1 MDDDTHPI
9 YAGLWG
15 MQLTSGVAI
24 DLGQNV
30 TISPTYVHV
39 MSHPMLALNRPPQS
53 GAHHPAPWIP
63 TASGFAYDVEAQLHI
78 PTSYSRKKVTRYE
91 VAKSV
96 VGLLRLYVHP
106 DIRLAVAAIRP
117 FADLPNV
124 TDINASAPIEVLP
137 RYIDFGLINTA
148 GMEGRV
154 DWVKQHW
161 EKVLDLT
168 ESSAAFK
175 LAMDVY
181 LTGQFIQNSAMVMV
195 AVWGALEALFSFEKS
210 ELRFRVSSNLA
221 AYMVPRGPARTAQ
234 QKRAAKLY
242 DARSAAA
249 HGQPKHGPQEL
260 HESYMLLRSV
270 LIRMIEAGEVP
281 TRAELEAN
289 LFED

>member
-1 MDDDTHPI
+1 MDDDKHPI
-9 YAGLWG
+9 YAGLCG
-15 MQLTSGVAI
+15 MQLTNSI
-24 DLGQNV
+24 TISLGQDV

-39 MSHPMLALNRPPQS
+39 MSHPMLAISRPSQP
-53 GAHHPAPWIP
+53 GAHHPPLWIP
-63 TASGFAYDVEAQLHI
+63 TTTGFAYEVEAQLHI
-78 PTSYSRKKVTRYE
+78 PSSYSRKKVTRYE

-117 FADLPNV
+117 FADLPNEP
-124 TDINASAPIEVLP
+124 DINASAPIEVLP
-137 RYIDFGLINTA
+137 KYINFGLIDAA
-148 GMEGRV
+148 GMEGRI

-161 EKVLDLT
+161 EMALDLL
-168 ESSAAFK
+168 ESSAEFK

-195 AVWGALEALFSFEKS
+195 AVWGALEAFFSFEKS

-221 AYMVPRGPARTAQ
+221 AYMVPRGPDRTAQ
-234 QKRAAKLY
+234 QKRVAKLY

-260 HESYMLLRSV
+260 HDSYMLLRSV
-270 LIRMIEAGEVP
+270 LIRMIEAGKVP
-281 TRAELEAN
+281 TRAELEAK

>member
-1 MDDDTHPI
+1 MDEDKHPI
-9 YAGLWG
+9 YVGLCG
-15 MQLTSGVAI
+15 IQLTSRI
-24 DLGQNV
+24 TIFLGQDV

-39 MSHPMLALNRPPQS
+39 MSHPMLAINRPSQP
-53 GAHHPAPWIP
+53 GVHHPPPWIP
-63 TASGFAYDVEAQLHI
+63 TSSGFSYDVEAQLHI
-78 PTSYSRKKVTRYE
+78 PASYSRKKVTRYE

-117 FADLPNV
+117 FAELANV
-124 TDINASAPIEVLP
+124 TEVNASAPIEVLP
-137 RYIDFGLINTA
+137 RYFDFGLIDTA

-161 EKVLDLT
+161 EKALDLM
-168 ESSAAFK
+168 ESSAGFK

-181 LTGQFIQNSAMVMV
+181 LTGQFIQNSAMVIV

-221 AYMVPRGPARTAQ
+221 AYMVPRGPDRAAE
-234 QKRAAKLY
+234 QKRVAKLY
-242 DARSAAA
+242 GARSAAA

-260 HESYMLLRSV
+260 QESFMLLRSV
-270 LIRMIEAGEVP
+270 LIRIIEAAKVP
-281 TRAELEAN
+281 TRAELEAK